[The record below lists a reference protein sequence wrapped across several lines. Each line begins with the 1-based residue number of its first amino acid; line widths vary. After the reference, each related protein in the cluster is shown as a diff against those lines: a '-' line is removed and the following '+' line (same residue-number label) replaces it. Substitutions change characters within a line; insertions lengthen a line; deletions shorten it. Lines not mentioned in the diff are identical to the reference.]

1 MNPLTNYSGLNTSAT
16 DNVIKKKYSPEIK
29 FKQVQYESAA
39 WKRLLGFML
48 DENVHLK
55 NRLSEILKDKFNNSL
70 LEKVEEFLSRF
81 VKEDELIGL
90 LRNEVVELDKMLQQC
105 HGQEKN
111 YYDVERKLNN
121 IRHNIFTA
129 EKEFGKLKSEFN
141 DYLSVNI

>member
-16 DNVIKKKYSPEIK
+16 DNVIKEKYSLEIK